1 MIARM
6 RGHAYLVAMPPI
18 RKTAPRW
25 GTLVLRFGIGLV
37 ILGVA
42 AYLAASYALNRYLH
56 GEAFRAL
63 LGEKT
68 SASLAADGHYEPI
81 QISGFSFY
89 SDGYTAR
96 GLSGSPIQAIKAD
109 QIRAEFEP
117 AALFEGAWKIGS
129 VQIQRVKVDLRE
141 PISATAAE
149 PAPTAPS
156 PSPTAAPS
164 PVKIPSWI
172 PSRFELKAAKIEE
185 ATLTWSHPGREGAL
199 NRTRL
204 LLEPNG
210 HVLNATG
217 YGGTLTQA
225 GLPTLNVDHFKIR
238 YHHPQLYVTDS
249 LLQLGEGEALD
260 VSGQA
265 DLGLARSFDFLVKYS
280 GVTISP
286 YLPADWRAGVSGK
299 ANGEARVTGDG
310 STLQAAGN
318 VALTGARLEALP
330 VLEKIAAFTRTRQF
344 RQFTLQKAE
353 ADYVWTPGKLVFSN
367 LNAES
372 EGLIRIS
379 GTLSV
384 ENGHAQG
391 DFQIGVTPSSLKW
404 LPGSRNRVFTQEH
417 DGYAWTSLKVSGPVN
432 HMNEDLT
439 ARLTAAAGE
448 ELIEG
453 VKGSIEN
460 GVKSLF
466 DLIKPQSR

>member
-1 MIARM
+1 
-6 RGHAYLVAMPPI
+6 MPPF

-25 GTLVLRFGIGLV
+25 GTLALRFGIGLV
-37 ILGVA
+37 ILVVA
-42 AYLAASYALNRYLH
+42 AYLAASYALNHYLH

-63 LGEKT
+63 LSQKT
-68 SASLAADGHYEPI
+68 SALLAADGHYEPI
-81 QISGFSFY
+81 QINGFAFY

-96 GLSGSPIQAIKAD
+96 GLPGSPIQALKAD

-117 AALFEGAWKIGS
+117 AALYEGAWKIGS
-129 VQIQRVKVDLRE
+129 VQIQRVKVDLGE
-141 PISATAAE
+141 PLSAATAATE
-149 PAPTAPS
+149 PPQTAPL
-156 PSPTAAPS
+156 PSPAAAPS

-185 ATLTWSHPGREGAL
+185 ASLTWSHPGREGAL
-199 NRTRL
+199 NRTHLR
-204 LLEPNG
+204 LEPNG
-210 HVLNATG
+210 HELNASG

-265 DLGLARSFDFLVKYS
+265 DLGPARSFDFLVKYS
-280 GVTISP
+280 GVAISP
-286 YLPADWRAGVSGK
+286 YLPEDWRAGVSGK
-299 ANGEARVTGDG
+299 ANGEARVTG
-310 STLQAAGN
+310 SERTLQATGN
-318 VALTGARLEALP
+318 VVLAGAHMEALP
-330 VLEKIAAFTRTRQF
+330 FLEKIAAFTRTRQF
-344 RQFTLQKAE
+344 RQFALQKAE
-353 ADYVWTPGKLVFSN
+353 AEYVWTPGKLVLSN
-367 LNAES
+367 INAES

-384 ENGHAQG
+384 ENGQAQG
-391 DFQIGVTPSSLKW
+391 DFQVGVTPASLKW

-417 DGYAWTSLKVSGPVN
+417 DGYAWAPLKISGPVN
-432 HMNEDLT
+432 HMNEDLS

-453 VKGSIEN
+453 VKGSLEN
-460 GVKSLF
+460 GAKSLF
-466 DLIKPQSR
+466 DLIKSQVR